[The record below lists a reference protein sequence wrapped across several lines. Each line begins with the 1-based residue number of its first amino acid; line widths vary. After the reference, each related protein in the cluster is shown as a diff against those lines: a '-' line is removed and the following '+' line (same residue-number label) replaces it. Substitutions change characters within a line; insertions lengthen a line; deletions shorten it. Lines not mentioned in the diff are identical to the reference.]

1 MGRVASSD
9 ELLGGLADGRLSPV
23 YILQG
28 SERYLMDRAVA
39 AIREAALGPGAQVSA
54 FNQDVFDLKESGL
67 GPVLVAAK
75 TLPMFVKRKLVIA
88 RGLDDLKAADLE
100 ALPGYL
106 GSPND
111 TTCLVFTADK
121 LDLRLKAFQAAKKS
135 GVLYEFP
142 SLRDRELASW
152 LMAEAKRRGVRLAQ
166 DAASLLSELAGPDL
180 GRLAQSLEQ
189 LTLYVG
195 EAKAITSADVE
206 ELVSETRQR
215 NVFELTRAIGEGDA
229 TRATRL
235 LHKMLANREPALRIQ
250 FMLIRQLRQIWRAKE
265 MTAERASRNDI
276 AAAIG
281 VPPFALDEIL
291 APARRLN
298 ARTLVGAF
306 ERFYR
311 NDRAMKSTRVDADLL
326 LSRAVERLC
335 DEIRGHAGHTR

>member
-1 MGRVASSD
+1 MNELGRGA
-9 ELLGGLADGRLSPV
+9 LGALYV
-23 YILQG
+23 LQG
-28 SERYLMDRAVA
+28 TERFLMDRAVTA
-39 AIREAALGPGAQVSA
+39 LREAALGPSGPSGAAA

-67 GPVLVAAK
+67 GAVLAAAN
-75 TLPMFVKRKLVIA
+75 TLPMFVKRKFVLA
-88 RGLDDLKAADLE
+88 RGLDELKAADLDL
-100 ALPGYL
+100 LPAYVA
-106 GSPND
+106 SPNAS
-111 TTCLVFTADK
+111 TCLVFTAEK
-121 LDLRLKAFQAAKKS
+121 LDLRLKAFQAAKK
-135 GVLYEFP
+135 GGFVYDFP
-142 SLRDRELASW
+142 ALRDRELAGW
-152 LMAEAKRRGVRLAQ
+152 LVAEARRRGVKLPQ
-166 DAASLLSELAGPDL
+166 DAAVLLADLAGPDL
-180 GRLAQSLEQ
+180 GRLSQSLEQ

-195 EAKAITSADVE
+195 DAKSISAEDVE

-229 TRATRL
+229 TRATRI

-265 MTAERASRNDI
+265 MTAERANRNDI

-291 APARRLN
+291 APARRMN

-335 DEIRGHAGHTR
+335 DEIRGRATPGR